1 MRGQMMFRALT
12 TGSLIDHAVRYHAG
26 TEIVSVAT
34 RGGVERTC
42 WSEVSA
48 NARRLASA
56 LDQLGVAAGARCGTI
71 AWNNR
76 RHLEIYF
83 GVGAGGRVTHTIN
96 PRLSPEHLIYIINDA
111 ADEVLFFDHTF
122 LPFIPQLRP
131 HLSTVKHYVLMG
143 PRDEEAL
150 STLDGLQFFD
160 ELIASGNAQYTWP
173 ELDETEP
180 AALCYTSGTTGK
192 PKGVLNSHRSLVLHA
207 LGGNQPDGTCI
218 SARDSL
224 LPVVP
229 MFHVNAWGIPFI
241 AAIAGARLV
250 LPGPNLDGDSLL
262 KLLAEEKV
270 NVAFGV
276 PTIWMGLLA
285 ALKSS
290 GAQLPDLERSF
301 VGGTALPP
309 SMINSFRDD
318 YGVELIHAWGMTETT
333 PIGTINMPLHKHGE
347 LPLEKQ
353 REIRHAQGRPIF
365 GVELR
370 VVDAEGNTLP
380 NDGESQGNLQVRGH
394 WVIERYYSHDKN
406 SLDKGGPD
414 KNGKE
419 ENTLTDDGWFDTG
432 DIATLDENGYL
443 IIRDRAK
450 DIIKSGGEWI
460 STVDLENIAIAHPGV
475 ANAAAIA
482 AWHPRWD
489 ERPVLVCVRAE
500 GSDVEESQL
509 LADYEGKVAKWQIP
523 DRAIFVDALPM
534 SATGKVLKNRL
545 RDEYGQILAEDRE

>member
-1 MRGQMMFRALT
+1 MKGQMMFQALT
-12 TGSLIDHAVRYHAG
+12 TGSLIDHAARYHAG
-26 TEIVSVAT
+26 TEIVSVST
-34 RGGVERTC
+34 QGGIERTC
-42 WSEVSA
+42 WADISS
-48 NARRLASA
+48 NAHRLASA
-56 LDQLGVAAGARCGTI
+56 LDRLGVSAGARCGTI

-96 PRLSPEHLIYIINDA
+96 PRLAPEHLVYIINDA
-111 ADEVLFFDHTF
+111 VDEVLFFDHTF
-122 LPFIPQLRP
+122 LPLIPQLKP
-131 HLSTVKHYVLMG
+131 HLNSVKHLVLMG

-150 STLDGLQFFD
+150 NTLDGLQFFD
-160 ELIASGNAQYTWP
+160 ELIDTGDADYAWP
-173 ELDETEP
+173 ELDETTP

-207 LGGNQPDGTCI
+207 LGANQPDGTCI

-241 AAIAGARLV
+241 AAISGARLV
-250 LPGPNLDGDSLL
+250 LPGPNLDGDSLRQ
-262 KLLAEEKV
+262 LLNEERV

-276 PTIWMGLLA
+276 PTIWMGLLT

-290 GAQLPDLERSF
+290 GDQLPALERSF

-309 SMINSFRDD
+309 SMISAFRDD
-318 YGVELIHAWGMTETT
+318 YGVELIHAWGMTETS
-333 PIGTINMPLHKHGE
+333 PIGTVNMPLNKHLE
-347 LPLEKQ
+347 LPLEQQ
-353 REIRHAQGRPIF
+353 RELRHGQGRPLF

-370 VVDAEGNTLP
+370 VMDAEGNILP
-380 NDGESQGNLQVRGH
+380 NDGESQGNLQIRGH
-394 WVIERYYSHDKN
+394 WVIDTYY
-406 SLDKGGPD
+406 
-414 KNGKE
+414 GKQDSA
-419 ENTLTDDGWFDTG
+419 LTEDGWFDTG

-443 IIRDRAK
+443 VIRDRAK

-482 AWHPRWD
+482 AWHPKWD

-500 GSDVEESQL
+500 GSDIDEPEL
-509 LADYEGKVAKWQIP
+509 LSNYQGKVAKWQIP

-545 RDEYGQILAEDRE
+545 RDEYGQILAEDSK

>member
-1 MRGQMMFRALT
+1 MNGQMMYRALT
-12 TGSLIDHAVRYHAG
+12 TGSLIEHAEHYHAS
-26 TEIVSVAT
+26 TEIVSVDT
-34 RGGVERTC
+34 GGGIERTC
-42 WSEVSA
+42 WGDVAA

-56 LDQLGVAAGARCGTI
+56 LDKLGVSAGARCGTI

-83 GVGAGGRVTHTIN
+83 GVGAGGRVTHTVN
-96 PRLSPEHLIYIINDA
+96 PRLTPEHLIYIINDA

-122 LPFIPQLRP
+122 LALIP
-131 HLSTVKHYVLMG
+131 HLLPHLTTVKHLVLMG

-150 STLDGLQFFD
+150 TVVESLKFFD
-160 ELIASGNAQYTWP
+160 ELIAEGDAQHAWP
-173 ELDETEP
+173 ELDETTP
-180 AALCYTSGTTGK
+180 AALCYTSGTTGR

-218 SARDSL
+218 SAGDAL

-262 KLLAEEKV
+262 RLLNDEKV

-285 ALKSS
+285 ALKASD
-290 GAQLPDLERSF
+290 AQLPHLERSF

-309 SMINSFRDD
+309 SMINVFRDD
-318 YGVELIHAWGMTETT
+318 YGVELIHAWGMTETS
-333 PIGTINMPLHKHGE
+333 PIGTINQPLYKHRA
-347 LPLEKQ
+347 LPLEQQ
-353 REIRHAQGRPIF
+353 RKLRQGQGRPIF

-370 VVDAEGNTLP
+370 VVDADGNPLP
-380 NDGESQGNLQVRGH
+380 HDGSSQGLLQIRGH
-394 WVIERYYSHDKN
+394 WVVDTYY
-406 SLDKGGPD
+406 
-414 KNGKE
+414 GKDE
-419 ENTLTDDGWFDTG
+419 DALTQDGWFDTG

-443 IIRDRAK
+443 VIRDRAK

-482 AWHPRWD
+482 AWHPKWD
-489 ERPVLVCVRAE
+489 ERPILVCVRAN
-500 GSDVEESQL
+500 GSDVGETQL
-509 LADYEGKVAKWQIP
+509 LADFEGKVAKWQIP
-523 DRAIFVDALPM
+523 DRVIFVDALPM
-534 SATGKVLKNRL
+534 SATGKVLKNKL
-545 RDEYGQILAEDRE
+545 RDQYGQVLTEEKT

>member
-1 MRGQMMFRALT
+1 MRGQMMFQALT
-12 TGSLIDHAVRYHAG
+12 TGSLIDHAARYHAG

-34 RGGVERTC
+34 LGGVERTC

-111 ADEVLFFDHTF
+111 ADEILFFDHTF

-131 HLSTVKHYVLMG
+131 HLTTVKHYVLMG
-143 PRDEEAL
+143 PRDEEA
-150 STLDGLQFFD
+150 SNTLDGLQFFD
-160 ELIASGNAQYTWP
+160 ELITSGDAQYTWP
-173 ELDETEP
+173 ELDETTP

-262 KLLAEEKV
+262 KLLTEEKV

-285 ALKSS
+285 TLKSS

-309 SMINSFRDD
+309 SMISTFRDD

-347 LPLEKQ
+347 LPLEQQ

-380 NDGESQGNLQVRGH
+380 NDGKSQGNLQVRGH

-406 SLDKGGPD
+406 SLDKGGLD
-414 KNGKE
+414 KEGKE

>member
-1 MRGQMMFRALT
+1 MRGQMMYQALT
-12 TGSLIDHAVRYHAG
+12 TGSLIDHAARYHAG

-34 RGGVERTC
+34 QGGLERTC
-42 WSEVSA
+42 WAEVSA

-56 LDQLGVAAGARCGTI
+56 LDQLGVPAGARCGTI

-96 PRLSPEHLIYIINDA
+96 PRLTPEHLIYIINDA

-122 LPFIPQLRP
+122 LPFIPQLQP
-131 HLSTVKHYVLMG
+131 HLKTVKHFVLMG

-150 STLDGLQFFD
+150 ITLGSLQFFD
-160 ELIASGNAQYTWP
+160 ELIARGDAQYAWP
-173 ELDETEP
+173 ELDETTP

-290 GAQLPDLERSF
+290 DAQLPDLERSF

-309 SMINSFRDD
+309 SMINTFRDD

-347 LPLEKQ
+347 LPLEQQ

-370 VVDAEGNTLP
+370 VVDAEGNTLA

-394 WVIERYYSHDKN
+394 WVVECYYGS
-406 SLDKGGPD
+406 
-414 KNGKE
+414 KE
-419 ENTLTDDGWFDTG
+419 HTLTDDGWFDTG

-443 IIRDRAK
+443 VIRDRAK

-460 STVDLENIAIAHPGV
+460 STVDLENIAIAHPGI

-489 ERPVLVCVRAE
+489 ERPILICVRAE
-500 GSDVEESQL
+500 GSCVEESDL
-509 LADYEGKVAKWQIP
+509 LANYEGKVAKWQVP
-523 DRAIFVDALPM
+523 DRAIFVDVLPM

-545 RDEYGQILAEDRE
+545 RDEYGQILAEGRE

>member
-1 MRGQMMFRALT
+1 MRGQMMFQALT
-12 TGSLIDHAVRYHAG
+12 TGSLIDHAARYHAG

-34 RGGVERTC
+34 LGGVERTC

-131 HLSTVKHYVLMG
+131 HLTTVKHYVLMG
-143 PRDEEAL
+143 PRDEEA
-150 STLDGLQFFD
+150 SNTLDGLQFFD
-160 ELIASGNAQYTWP
+160 ELITSGDAQYTWP
-173 ELDETEP
+173 ELDETTP

-262 KLLAEEKV
+262 KLLTEEKV

-285 ALKSS
+285 TLKSS

-309 SMINSFRDD
+309 SMINTFRDD

-347 LPLEKQ
+347 LPLEQQ

-380 NDGESQGNLQVRGH
+380 NDGKSQGNLQVRGH

-406 SLDKGGPD
+406 SIDKG
-414 KNGKE
+414 GKE

-443 IIRDRAK
+443 VIRDRAK

-509 LADYEGKVAKWQIP
+509 LAGYEGKVAKWQIP

>member
-1 MRGQMMFRALT
+1 MRGQMMYQALT
-12 TGSLIDHAVRYHAG
+12 TGSLINHAARYHAG

-34 RGGVERTC
+34 QGGLERTC

-56 LDQLGVAAGARCGTI
+56 LDQLGVPAGARCGTI

-96 PRLSPEHLIYIINDA
+96 PRLTPEHLIYIINDA

-131 HLSTVKHYVLMG
+131 HLKTVKHYVLMG
-143 PRDEEAL
+143 QRDEEAL

-160 ELIASGNAQYTWP
+160 ELVASGDAKYTWP
-173 ELDETEP
+173 ELDEAEP

-262 KLLAEEKV
+262 TLLTEEKV

-309 SMINSFRDD
+309 SMIDTFRDD

-347 LPLEKQ
+347 LPLEQQ

-394 WVIERYYSHDKN
+394 WVIECYYG
-406 SLDKGGPD
+406 LDKD
-414 KNGKE
+414 GKE
-419 ENTLTDDGWFDTG
+419 ENTLTADGWFDTG

-443 IIRDRAK
+443 VIRDRAK

-482 AWHPRWD
+482 AWHPKWD
-489 ERPVLVCVRAE
+489 ERPVLVCVRAD
-500 GSDVEESQL
+500 GADVEESEL